1 MQITLKAHAK
11 LNLDLRVIGRRPDG
25 YHELRTVFQTI
36 ALHDTLVVEHAPR
49 APFSLAGD
57 ASRMPLGDENLAWK
71 AAEAIWR
78 AMGRTGPPKGARIT
92 IRKRIPSQAGLG
104 GGSSDAAA
112 ALTGLNTLWGDR
124 IEPDALMALAASLG
138 ADVPFFLVGGTALGL
153 GRGDD
158 VYPLM
163 DVPTRNVVIVR
174 PAFGVAT
181 RDAYAWLSDR
191 RGKPR
196 AAGTIATDGRA
207 GFLADASLRNDF
219 EQAVE
224 ARHPGIRQIRQRLV
238 ALGATVARLSGSGSA
253 VFGLFDTSAEA
264 NRAAGR
270 LARPNWT
277 VLATRTRRR
286 GPRERQFLSLAAA
299 RASK

>member
-1 MQITLKAHAK
+1 MRMTLKAHAK

-36 ALHDTLVVEHAPR
+36 ALHDTVIVEHAPR
-49 APFSLAGD
+49 APLSLAGD
-57 ASRMPLGDENLAWK
+57 GSRMPLDDENLAWK
-71 AAEAIWR
+71 AAVALWR

-92 IRKRIPSQAGLG
+92 IRKRIPSEAGLG

-112 ALTGLNTLWGDR
+112 ALSALNTLWGD
-124 IEPDALMALAASLG
+124 PLAPAALMALAASLG

-158 VYPLM
+158 VYPLI
-163 DVPTRNVVIVR
+163 DLPTRNVVIVR
-174 PAFGVAT
+174 PEFGVAT
-181 RDAYAWLSDR
+181 RDAYAWLSER
-191 RGKPR
+191 RSRRR
-196 AAGTIATDGRA
+196 ATETTATGR
-207 GFLADASLRNDF
+207 GVGLLGDASLGNDF

-224 ARHPGIRQIRQRLV
+224 ARHPTIRQLRQRLV
-238 ALGATVARLSGSGSA
+238 ALGATAARLSGSGSA
-253 VFGLFDTSAEA
+253 VFGLFDTS
-264 NRAAGR
+264 NVAAQAAAR

-286 GPRERQFLSLAAA
+286 GPRERRFLSVAAA
-299 RASK
+299 RPGE